1 MFKIILY
8 LLGVIFISLGIFFTI
23 LYLNIF
29 VMGYSFWEFV
39 QFISKEPIIW
49 LIIVG
54 IICILIS
61 LDKWIFKLKK
71 KSN

>member
-23 LYLNIF
+23 LYLNIL

-49 LIIVG
+49 LILVG
-54 IICILIS
+54 IICLLIS
-61 LDKWIFKLKK
+61 LDKWLF
-71 KSN
+71 N